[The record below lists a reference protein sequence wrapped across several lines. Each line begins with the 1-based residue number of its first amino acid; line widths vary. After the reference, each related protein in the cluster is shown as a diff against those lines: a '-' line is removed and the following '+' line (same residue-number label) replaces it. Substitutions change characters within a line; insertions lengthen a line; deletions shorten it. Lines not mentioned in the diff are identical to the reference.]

1 MPTTP
6 SIIHRSTC
14 SDNNGQIAMDQKDAG
29 PVLGDIII
37 HKRHASGDVY
47 ILLSFQQASQLTCPF
62 YAEAVKHATAFA
74 VKDALDAW
82 YTEDGQTYRSLA
94 LHRPQRGKHS
104 RQES

>member
-1 MPTTP
+1 ME
-6 SIIHRSTC
+6 
-14 SDNNGQIAMDQKDAG
+14 QKGAG
-29 PVLGDIII
+29 PVLGDIVV

-47 ILLSFQQASQLTCPF
+47 VLLPFERASQLTCQS

-74 VKDALDAW
+74 VSGGVDAW

-94 LHRPQRGKHS
+94 RHRRGKQGRRS